1 MNHLYYRFIYLAS
14 ETSFY
19 VIKFF
24 HFKSPNWL
32 INVALIDCS
41 RQGEIFIMLKSRS
54 WINKTIFLLPI
65 LLIFFRA
72 SV

>member
-32 INVALIDCS
+32 INVALIDVHGKERYLSCS
-41 RQGEIFIMLKSRS
+41 NRDPG
-54 WINKTIFLLPI
+54 
-65 LLIFFRA
+65 
-72 SV
+72 